1 MIFEKSIMKIYK
13 NTLLTRHDPDGTV
26 FYFSKND
33 FDGLLS
39 DDFTFLGDKGQKLS
53 AHIYYKGEKRN
64 DRIIIFE
71 HGMGAGHRAYMS
83 EIDLIASR
91 GYTVFTYDHTGT
103 LDSEGE
109 HIGGF
114 SQSLS
119 DLVIAVK
126 SLKEINEF
134 KNSALTV
141 IGHSWGG
148 FSSMNI
154 PNIYPEITH
163 TVSLSG
169 FISPRLIQAQNLGG
183 ILKLYRCAAYRVEYS
198 AFPEYADTDARNRRD
213 DVKTKSMLIHSKDDK
228 IVSFSMNFEALRAK
242 FKNDKRFLFIETY
255 GKNHN
260 PSYTLDAIKYKS
272 AFFNDL
278 RKKNKKGELKTD
290 EEKAAF
296 VSSYNWR
303 RMTEQDMDIWN
314 MIFEF
319 IEN

>member
-1 MIFEKSIMKIYK
+1 MIFEKAIMKIYK

-26 FYFSKND
+26 LYFSKED

-39 DDFTFLGDKGQKLS
+39 DDFCFLGDKGQRLS
-53 AHIYYKGEKRN
+53 AHIYYKSEKRT
-64 DRIIIFE
+64 DRIIVFE
-71 HGMGAGHRAYMS
+71 HGMGSGHRAYMR
-83 EIDLIASR
+83 EIDLITSR

-119 DLVIAVK
+119 DLVIAIKV
-126 SLKEINEF
+126 LKEKDEF
-134 KNSALTV
+134 KNAVIAV

-163 TVSLSG
+163 TVSISG
-169 FISPRLIQAQNLGG
+169 FISPRVIQQQHLGG
-183 ILKLYRCAAYRVEYS
+183 LLSLYRKAAYNIES
-198 AFPEYADTDARNRRD
+198 DAIPEYAGTDARNRRE
-213 DVKTKSMLIHSKDDK
+213 DVKTKSMFIHSIDDQ
-228 IVSFSMNFEALRAK
+228 IVNFNMNFEALRSK
-242 FKNDKRFLFIETY
+242 FENDERFLFIETKD
-255 GKNHN
+255 KNHN
-260 PSYTLDAIKYKS
+260 PNYTLDAIAYKS
-272 AFFNDL
+272 AFFKDL
-278 RKKNKKGELKTD
+278 SEKNKNGELKTD

-296 VSSYNWR
+296 ISSYDWY

-314 MIFEF
+314 KIFEF
-319 IEN
+319 IEK